1 MLWENKEIEYLIEF
15 GSELTIAELAA
26 NLNRSVQS
34 ITYKKG
40 QLGIK
45 SDRIWTK
52 EEVDF
57 LLDKWGTVSVP
68 HIAKKLGRTETSIYQ
83 KKYHLGLGAFLES
96 GDYITWRQLM
106 LAIGTNADNYKL
118 ESWVKNRNFP
128 IKSKKIKNKKVRV
141 VFLDDFWKWAEK
153 NKSFIDFSN
162 FIENTLGK
170 EPSWVK
176 EKRRYDIE
184 AKIKCKTTPWTSNE
198 EEYLIFLLREFKY
211 TVDEIAAKMNRS
223 CGAIQRRI
231 CKLGIKERPIK
242 ADNHNKW
249 TEDELKQ
256 LDELIIKGIDY
267 ELISEKINRSAKAI
281 RGTVYRKYGTE
292 VLDKARKVILNKK

>member
-15 GSELTIAELAA
+15 GSELTIAELAS

-34 ITYKKG
+34 ITYKKD

-45 SDRIWTK
+45 SDRIWTE
-52 EEVDF
+52 EEVNF
-57 LLDKWGTVSVP
+57 LIEKWGTVSVP

-83 KKYHLGLGAFLES
+83 KKYHLGLGTFLES

-106 LAIGTNADNYKL
+106 LAIGTNSDNYKL

-170 EPSWVK
+170 EPNWVK
-176 EKRRYDIE
+176 EKRRYDIK
-184 AKIKCKTTPWTSNE
+184 AKLKCKTTPWTSKE

-211 TVDEIAAKMNRS
+211 TVDEIATKMNRS

-292 VLDKARKVILNKK
+292 VLDKARKVILNKN